1 MTKISGWHYL
11 LLGGLLEIVWAISTK
26 ARPWWT
32 LYVSIGVGAGSVSCL
47 YAALETMPI
56 GTAYAVW
63 TGIGAAGS
71 AVVGIGLFGES
82 VSALRLGSI
91 AMVIV
96 GLIGIGLSSK

>member
-1 MTKISGWHYL
+1 MAGMSGWYYL
-11 LLGGLLEIVWAISTK
+11 LLGGLLEIVWAISAK

-32 LYVSIGVGAGSVSCL
+32 LPVSFGAGSVSCL

-71 AVVGIGLFGES
+71 ALVGIGLFGES
-82 VSALRLGSI
+82 TSALRLGSLGL
-91 AMVIV
+91 VTV
-96 GLIGIGLSSK
+96 GLIGIGFSSR